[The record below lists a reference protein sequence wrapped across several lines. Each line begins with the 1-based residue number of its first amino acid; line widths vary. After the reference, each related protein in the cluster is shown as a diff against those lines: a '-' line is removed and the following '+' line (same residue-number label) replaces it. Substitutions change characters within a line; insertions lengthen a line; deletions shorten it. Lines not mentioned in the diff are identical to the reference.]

1 MIIEDI
7 DDIDNLDSFIYPII
21 KYYQVTLRLD
31 DMCNLQKLNDYCDA
45 SIMILKNKFQDS
57 YQQKIEIEY
66 ENYKTFQDSD
76 DEFVK
81 QRLTIFEMLF
91 MK

>member
-1 MIIEDI
+1 
-7 DDIDNLDSFIYPII
+7 
-21 KYYQVTLRLD
+21 
-31 DMCNLQKLNDYCDA
+31 
-45 SIMILKNKFQDS
+45 MILKNKFQDS